1 MKIPATY
8 TVSIKHN
15 CLTVC
20 KFGFPQ
26 ETMDEAVLNVD
37 NVEDN
42 LDNYILY
49 KNNRKSGPHGG
60 VLLNIHSSLFFTPCA
75 VLNEVGID

>member
-1 MKIPATY
+1 
-8 TVSIKHN
+8 
-15 CLTVC
+15 
-20 KFGFPQ
+20 
-26 ETMDEAVLNVD
+26 MDEAVLNVD